1 MLPINSTPSV
11 FVTSQIM
18 STKIV
23 AFSAIVASAVAFSPS
38 ASFQPRLRTGTS
50 AVSMAMDKSG
60 RAPVITVFDH
70 RGCKRGTKDS
80 EYKGVK
86 VGTKDDE
93 MCIKVQV
100 AKITALNA
108 ESVLQQTISVLKK

>member
-1 MLPINSTPSV
+1 
-11 FVTSQIM
+11 M
-18 STKIV
+18 SAKLIAV
-23 AFSAIVASAVAFSPS
+23 SAVVASAVAFSPS
-38 ASFQPRLRTGTS
+38 ANFQPRLRTGAS

-93 MCIKVQV
+93 MCIKIQLAQIKPV
-100 AKITALNA
+100 NA
-108 ESVLQQTISVLKK
+108 EAVLQQTISVLKSN